1 MILSDFSVA
10 LAFRFPN
17 LLAKDTNVAVQEIID
32 AIGQSL
38 IRGERVEVR
47 GFGSFGVNYRPA
59 CQGLNP
65 KTGEAV
71 SVTAKYVPYF
81 KAGKE
86 IRVRVEE
93 SVLSEK
99 TQLAA

>member
-1 MILSDFSVA
+1 MIRSDFSVA

-17 LLAKDTNVAVQEIID
+17 LLAKGTNVAVQEIID

-38 IRGERVEVR
+38 IRGKRFEVR
-47 GFGSFGVNYRPA
+47 GFGSFGVICRPA

-65 KTGEAV
+65 KTGETV

-86 IRVRVEE
+86 IRARVEK